1 MAFLAIVLLSIS
13 STLTWSCDRATSL
26 IGTWGHHPLDTSMSA
41 KINLN
46 IPRDIKNERVVSDL
60 VQEIRAAT
68 QIRDNEKLLC
78 VVLGI
83 SRIVNELQHMRDE
96 TKGLRITVDAV
107 RDGSALEAKEYN
119 GTDYSCKIE

>member
-1 MAFLAIVLLSIS
+1 
-13 STLTWSCDRATSL
+13 
-26 IGTWGHHPLDTSMSA
+26 MSA